1 LNILKSNRVTKG
13 NNISNSNVAHLKRKY
28 IITGIIF
35 LMPATIL
42 YLVFTIYPFADSLL
56 LSFQSW
62 DGFSERAFIGL
73 HNYIKALADD
83 TFILTIKNSV
93 YLGFV
98 SAFFSVIVGLVMAW
112 LMLYVGRKEGNL
124 YRTILFSPGMI
135 PAVITSLLFTFVFNP
150 DMGMLNKMLEAMG
163 LSFLKA
169 AWLTDKGTVLN
180 CIVFVAAWK
189 QFGLTM
195 VLCFA
200 GLQGI
205 PDSMIESARL
215 DGASDFKVFK
225 KIIIPLI
232 RPVIELSAMFALM
245 SGLKIYDSVISLTA
259 GGPGRMST
267 VIPMWIVENAF
278 TYNDYGYSSSMA
290 MIFVV
295 VILIGMVVIKRI
307 FKGETYEY

>member
-1 LNILKSNRVTKG
+1 MDKISNRSANLKS
-13 NNISNSNVAHLKRKY
+13 KY

-35 LMPATIL
+35 LIPATTL
-42 YLVFTIYPFADSLL
+42 YLVFTILPFIDSLC

-62 DGFSERAFIGL
+62 DGFSDRSFIGL
-73 HNYIKALADD
+73 HNYIKAFTDD
-83 TFILTIKNSV
+83 TFILTIKNSL

-98 SAFFSVIVGLVMAW
+98 SAFFSVIIGLIMAW
-112 LMLYVGRKEGNL
+112 LMLYVGRREGNL

-150 DMGMLNKMLEAMG
+150 DMGILNKLLGMIG
-163 LSFLKA
+163 LSSLQA
-169 AWLTDKGTVLN
+169 AWLTDKNTVLN
-180 CIVFVAAWK
+180 CIVFVASWK

-215 DGASDFKVFK
+215 DGASDVSIFI

-232 RPVIELSAMFALM
+232 RPVIELSSMFALM
-245 SGLKIYDSVISLTA
+245 SGLKIYDTVISLTA

-278 TYNDYGYSSSMA
+278 TYNDYGYASSMA

-295 VILIGMVVIKRI
+295 VILIGMIFIKRL
-307 FKGETYEY
+307 FRGETYEY